1 MGVLYIPEPPSCIS
15 ISYLAR
21 SQPEPEENLHLYP
34 KQWNRSASDR
44 NWDWKADKLRPSPTR
59 HQAQSHYYGSYCMDG
74 MYAALHIVYHSNSII
89 EGLQKAVSYGGD
101 ADSIASVVGQI
112 LGAAYGLDRSV
123 ISLYLEKMYQ
133 YDQLQTLLKAYLLFN
148 EQESQTQS

>member
-1 MGVLYIPEPPSCIS
+1 
-15 ISYLAR
+15 
-21 SQPEPEENLHLYP
+21 
-34 KQWNRSASDR
+34 
-44 NWDWKADKLRPSPTR
+44 
-59 HQAQSHYYGSYCMDG
+59 MDG

-148 EQESQTQS
+148 EQGIETNLKYVEDKQEKWASFRGGPDQIPSALHPDAEGVN